1 MTRRFQIQD
10 IAYQSQDGV
19 TYRALDTSTNR
30 IVSLRRFLP
39 FGQDEEGGEGLDPE
53 ECKVFSSACQR
64 LSEIEHPA
72 LRNTILGDT
81 DPIDRMPFIVT
92 EWIEGESLATAL
104 GGNTM
109 DPSMVIDLVRQAIDV
124 CKFLSE
130 TLENE
135 AVWIDTRL
143 DAIIVSNPNDKPTF
157 SFRICPWKWLG
168 TQSHHKDLTGIVSM
182 VEALMGWGSKPV
194 SDNAGRGLGGWLK
207 LVRRSPH
214 MNLDDALKSLPDQTT
229 QLAVEPTT
237 NEVPRPA
244 EPIIVANPSKSFFT
258 KTSVTVM
265 ALSACLTASVVF
277 FFYQKQQKQL
287 TSDTTAS
294 INNTSIIEENKI
306 VKPKISGSLA
316 AKAKSNTPVVAT
328 TKAKTVIFSPDQV
341 KDIAK
346 VKTYQPATLKGA
358 VKSVKIPQP
367 GMGLYISF
375 SEPWNG
381 KQTRVV
387 LYPKSYEGG
396 NYSNE
401 GFAKIERDLQMLV
414 GKTVTFH
421 GVVTRHIGKTEPHYI
436 KIDKRDQIIE
446 ETEKDNPVSNPPEKI
461 YTPEDV
467 IPVAQLEKNTPVKL
481 RGILKSANFNESRS
495 AIVFYFSQPYKAGQ
509 LRGVIYKV
517 NYKGNFDLKDFEKLI
532 EKDILL
538 DGVLIDDKTKN
549 PFLIEIVNPDQIS
562 IVTI

>member
-1 MTRRFQIQD
+1 MTRFEIQD

-19 TYRALDTSTNR
+19 TYRALDKSTNR
-30 IVSLRRFLP
+30 IVSIRRFLP

-53 ECKVFSSACQR
+53 ECKVFSSACQQ
-64 LSEIEHPA
+64 LSEIKHPA
-72 LRNTILGDT
+72 LRVTILGDT

-92 EWIEGESLATAL
+92 EWIDGESLATVL

-124 CKFLSE
+124 CKFLSD

-143 DAIIVSNPNDKPTF
+143 DAIIVSNQNDKPTF
-157 SFRICPWKWLG
+157 SFRICPLKWLG
-168 TQSHHKDLTGIVSM
+168 TQSHHKDLTGIISM
-182 VEALMGWGSKPV
+182 VEALMGWGSKPI

-207 LVRRSPH
+207 LVRRSPQ
-214 MNLDDALKSLPDQTT
+214 MNLNEAIKCLPDQTS
-229 QLAVEPTT
+229 QLAPVEPTT
-237 NEVPRPA
+237 NEAPKPA
-244 EPIIVANPSKSFFT
+244 GPIIVANPSKSFFT

-265 ALSACLTASVVF
+265 SLSACLTAAVVF

-287 TSDTTAS
+287 TSNTTAS
-294 INNTSIIEENKI
+294 INNTSIVEENKI
-306 VKPKISGSLA
+306 VESEISKSSA
-316 AKAKSNTPVVAT
+316 AKAKLNTPVVAT
-328 TKAKTVIFSPDQV
+328 IKSKAVIFSPDQV
-341 KDIAK
+341 KDISK
-346 VKTYQPATLKGA
+346 VKTNKPATLKGV
-358 VKSVKIPQP
+358 VKSVKIAQP

-396 NYSNE
+396 NNSNE
-401 GFAKIERDLQMLV
+401 SFAKIEQDLQMLV

-421 GVVTRHIGKTEPHYI
+421 GVVTRHIGKPEPHYI
-436 KIDKRDQIIE
+436 KIDKRDQMIV
-446 ETEKDNPVSNPPEKI
+446 ETEKDNPVSKTPVKI

-467 IPVAQLEKNTPVKL
+467 IPIAQLEKNSPVKL
-481 RGILKSANFNESRS
+481 QGILKSANFNKSQS
-495 AIVFYFSQPYKAGQ
+495 AIVLYFSQPYQAGQ

-517 NYKGNFDLKDFEKLI
+517 NFKGDYDIKSFEKFI
-532 EKDILL
+532 GKEISL
-538 DGVLIDDKTKN
+538 DGVLIDDKTQN

-562 IVTI
+562 FVSK